1 MTTYRVTFEVE
12 IPGEPPLDQVDE
24 FISFEIGARNSMMT
38 THSALKN
45 KDMRSFKV
53 RHVDVQ
59 EAWIADQPRITREQ
73 WEDAT
78 RGLGTKA

>member
-12 IPGEPPLDQVDE
+12 IPGQPPLDQVDE
-24 FISFEIGARNSMMT
+24 FISFELGARCSMMT

-53 RHVDVQ
+53 RRVEVQ
-59 EAWIADQPRITREQ
+59 EDWQAGRRSQR
-73 WEDAT
+73 
-78 RGLGTKA
+78 